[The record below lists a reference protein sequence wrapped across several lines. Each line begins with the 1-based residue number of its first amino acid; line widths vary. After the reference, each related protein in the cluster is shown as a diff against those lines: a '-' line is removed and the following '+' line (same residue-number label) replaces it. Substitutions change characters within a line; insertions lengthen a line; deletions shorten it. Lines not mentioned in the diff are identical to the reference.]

1 MKWKYVWFGLRLVG
15 LKLRHAGRLRL
26 QSFSLSLERDVEL
39 ILDGNSSMDFGS
51 RVYVRRGS
59 VLDARNGATLKIGS
73 RVFMNRGCS
82 VVTRAGIEIG
92 EETLIGEYVTI
103 YDHNHTFGNPG
114 APLRLQGFRS
124 KPVRIGR
131 NVWLG
136 TKVFVGAGV
145 TIGDNAVVGA
155 HTIVTKD
162 IPANSLVYGK
172 SELVIKPLPSAPQ
185 ETTYGLSED
194 PAQ

>member
-1 MKWKYVWFGLRLVG
+1 MKWKYAWFALRLAV
-15 LKLRHAGRLRL
+15 LKLRHARRLRL
-26 QSFSLSLERDVEL
+26 RSFSLSLEPGVEL
-39 ILDGNSSMDFGS
+39 ILDGRSTMDCGS

-59 VLDARNGATLKIGS
+59 LLEARNGATLKIGN

-82 VVTRAGIEIG
+82 VVARTGIEIG
-92 EETLIGEYVTI
+92 EETLMGEYVTI
-103 YDHNHTFGNPG
+103 YDHNHAFDNPRV
-114 APLRLQGFRS
+114 PLRLQGFRD

-172 SELVIKPLPSAPQ
+172 TELVIRPLPTSPL
-185 ETTYGLSED
+185 ETT
-194 PAQ
+194 